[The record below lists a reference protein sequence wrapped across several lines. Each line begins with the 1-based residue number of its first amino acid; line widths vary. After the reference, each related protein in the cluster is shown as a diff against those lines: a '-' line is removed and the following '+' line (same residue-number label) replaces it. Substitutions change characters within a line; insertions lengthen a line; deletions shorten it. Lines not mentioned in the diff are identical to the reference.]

1 MFNVAHARPYDEI
14 MADTREAFIAEDM
27 SRAAG
32 LLDEAQA
39 LRPYS
44 LYILRNR
51 ILTRILADRMDEAI
65 ALAQG
70 IADRGLTLE
79 MPRDEAFDRMR
90 ADPAFA
96 PVARKMDE
104 NAAPRGAS
112 TVVFEHEAN
121 NLLPEA
127 VNIGP
132 NSFFIGS
139 VRTGAVLE
147 LRDGSLR
154 EIAKADGG
162 LFDLEVRDGRI
173 LASTNNQ
180 LAYGDRSRDP
190 VAELVD
196 IGIKDGVTTV
206 VEKMGPGPA
215 LVGDIE
221 ISKSGIIYATDS
233 LTPRIFVIPPESSA
247 AERQEITDSRFANL
261 QGLALNEKRGL
272 LFVADYLAGIFVVD
286 LKTLAVEEI
295 ANPSDAHLGGIDGL
309 YLYKR
314 DLVGIQNGASPQRIV
329 RIRLD
334 RNGKSA
340 RSLAVLQQ
348 ALPEWNEPT
357 HGVVDGDRFVYIATS
372 NWPAYDDDGA
382 VKDGARLEPLRIM
395 SVRLK

>member
-14 MADTREAFIAEDM
+14 MADAREAFIAEDM

-32 LLDEAQA
+32 LFDEAQA

-90 ADPAFA
+90 AYPAFA

-121 NLLPEA
+121 DLLPEA

-162 LFDLEVRDGRI
+162 IFDLEVRDGRI

-206 VEKMGPGPA
+206 LGQMGPGPA

-221 ISKSGIIYATDS
+221 ISKSGIIYASDS
-233 LTPRIFVIPPESSA
+233 LTPRIFVIPPESSG

-272 LFVADYLAGIFVVD
+272 LFVADYLAGLFVVD

-314 DLVGIQNGASPQRIV
+314 DLVGIQNGASPLRIV

-334 RNGKSA
+334 RNGNSA

-382 VKDGARLEPLRIM
+382 VKDGARLEPLRLM